1 MPSKPP
7 GAHAAAKAA
16 KPPQAP
22 AAQPAQ
28 PRLRVLAGPNGSG
41 KSTIKPDLKPQWIG
55 VFVNADEM
63 ERDLVASVGFLSLRS
78 LGVSGEPAVVL
89 KRIKKRL
96 ETFGLEK
103 RLDLQALLAGM
114 TLDDAMRLWVPGPY
128 DSYLAATACTSTSW
142 PPTTRRSTSTACT
155 DVSCR
160 GGIP

>member
-78 LGVSGEPAVVL
+78 LEE
-89 KRIKKRL
+89 IRL
-96 ETFGLEK
+96 EASRISPWFLE
-103 RLDLQALLAGM
+103 
-114 TLDDAMRLWVPGPY
+114 TELWKQF
-128 DSYLAATACTSTSW
+128 S
-142 PPTTRRSTSTACT
+142 
-155 DVSCR
+155 
-160 GGIP
+160 